1 MSPMLILPNSTLS
14 LSTRMRLPMYN
25 VGFIEDDG
33 IKNVWKTYVR
43 TAKEI
48 KSAAINT
55 RSHSTKLFLRD
66 LTLLSAGTSWVGS
79 SRSTDI
85 RQQYWVQR
93 VPTVGTA
100 ERRHLAPRD
109 QESTLPPRARRYRAG
124 TP

>member
-43 TAKEI
+43 TANET
-48 KSAAINT
+48 KSATINT

-79 SRSTDI
+79 SRSTDEHTSEL
-85 RQQYWVQR
+85 QSL
-93 VPTVGTA
+93 
-100 ERRHLAPRD
+100 RHLVCR
-109 QESTLPPRARRYRAG
+109 LLL
-124 TP
+124 